1 MGEFLVLENRVDL
14 SIYLIY
20 HFSAWIPQ
28 RGLFTTNSRILVIAA
43 GTKLIAVS
51 LMDLT
56 EDIEDLLSASFR
68 SFCFSA
74 SCFLK

>member
-1 MGEFLVLENRVDL
+1 MNVTGESKLSAVGSFNSTLVVAEAFFVV
-14 SIYLIY
+14 S
-20 HFSAWIPQ
+20 
-28 RGLFTTNSRILVIAA
+28 IAA